1 MEKMDDAT
9 RPSDRVGPAIAATAA
24 ALAVLWVFSMLLNG
38 APFAPSAVG
47 DLLLRATPGD
57 VATFFIEALGPWAR
71 RLLALGTLAGALV
84 LGGVAGTRLRLEHAA
99 GVLAAA
105 AAGAAAFSPSEEPRP
120 VAVAVAV
127 VAAAAAYVIVGRAA
141 ARRAEVAGDDGA
153 PDAGRRRAI
162 AFGLGASAAIATG
175 GGALGWIVSRLAG
188 PDTDVDLVAPADPAR
203 IVPSDDFP
211 RIPGL
216 TPEVTSAEA
225 HYVVDINLVQPAVEA
240 DGWKLAVTGE
250 VERPLEFSFDELQR
264 RFEVVE
270 EFITLACVSNEV
282 GGDLVGNSAWGG
294 VRLADVL
301 EAAGAGGSSHDV
313 VLRGADGYSDS
324 IPMDVA
330 RDPAVLLAV
339 SQNGA
344 PLTREHGFPCRVRI
358 PNIYGMKNVKWLEA
372 IEVVAG
378 DHQGYWQER
387 GWSDEAVV
395 RTQSR
400 IDVAGDDH
408 AARRGEPTWIA
419 GIAWAGDRGISK
431 VEVSTDAGATWSGAR
446 VKPPASRWAW
456 SLWAY
461 RWTPDKA
468 GTAEVWCRATDGDGN
483 VQSATPAPPHPNGAA
498 GLHTVAVDVT

>member
-1 MEKMDDAT
+1 MGKMDDPT
-9 RPSDRVGPAIAATAA
+9 GPPSRFGPAIAATAA
-24 ALAVLWVFSMLLNG
+24 ALAVLWVFSVLLHG
-38 APFAPSAVG
+38 APFAPTAVG

-57 VATFFIEALGPWAR
+57 VATFFIETLGAWAR
-71 RLLALGTLAGALV
+71 RLLALGTLAGALA
-84 LGGVAGTRLRLEHAA
+84 LGGLAGTRLRLEHAA

-105 AAGAAAFSPSEEPRP
+105 AAAAAASSPSEEPRLFA
-120 VAVAVAV
+120 VAVAVA
-127 VAAAAAYVIVGRAA
+127 AAAAAYVIVGRAA
-141 ARRAEVAGDDGA
+141 ARRAEVAADDGA

-188 PDTDVDLVAPADPAR
+188 PNTDVDLVPPADPAR
-203 IVPSDDFP
+203 LVPSGDFP
-211 RIPGL
+211 RIPGV
-216 TPEVTSAEA
+216 TPEVTSAAA

-240 DGWKLAVTGE
+240 DGWTLEVIGE
-250 VERPLEFSFDELQR
+250 VERPLELSFDELQR

-301 EAAGAGGSSHDV
+301 DAAGVAGGSRDV
-313 VLRGADGYSDS
+313 VFHGADGYSDS
-324 IPMDVA
+324 VPVEVA

-358 PNIYGMKNVKWLEA
+358 PNIYGMKNVKWLES
-372 IEVVAG
+372 IEVVAR
-378 DHQGYWQER
+378 DYQGYWQER

-400 IDVAGDDH
+400 IDVAGEEL
-408 AARRGEPTWIA
+408 AARRGKPTWIA

-431 VEVSTDAGATWSGAR
+431 VEVSTDAGATWSEAR
-446 VKPPASRWAW
+446 LKPPASRWAW

-461 RWTPDKA
+461 RWTPDEA

-483 VQSATPAPPHPNGAA
+483 VQSSTPAPPHPNGAA
-498 GLHTVAVDVT
+498 GLHTVAVDVS